1 MFIKK
6 LFQHVIH
13 HCACRLRYWK
23 HEFTCWKN
31 GDTRKAFK
39 KKVDRC
45 RYLELG
51 DLIHNAG

>member
-1 MFIKK
+1 MFIKN
-6 LFQHVIH
+6 FYTSISHS
-13 HCACRLRYWK
+13 CGCRLRYWK
-23 HEFTCWKN
+23 YEFTCWRN

-45 RYLELG
+45 RYLELP